1 MTAHIRCVPLAG
13 SASGAMARSA
23 AARPGTIRPGGAVPS
38 AIAADARD
46 GAGPLPAAIA
56 SPARRRLPLAWLAAA
71 CLLLAGCAT
80 LDGATARL
88 EADKALLQAGRFAE
102 LAAQPAP
109 CERAEPV
116 CGQAQEIRGEAC
128 RAMAAQAEPFST
140 ERRAQLE
147 CAVLAYG
154 VAARALPVAA
164 RGQALRNLGAAANDA
179 VTEGAGDPAQ
189 QAAAEL
195 AAGNGLLVLS
205 PGDAEGCYYAGSAV
219 LAQALMQPEGP
230 GRCPALRALPAAC
243 AGAPVW
249 ATRADQSRLLFR
261 QIAEQRQ
268 RSQCP

>member
-1 MTAHIRCVPLAG
+1 MAQPVS
-13 SASGAMARSA
+13 SAVAVD
-23 AARPGTIRPGGAVPS
+23 GGAG
-38 AIAADARD
+38 IT
-46 GAGPLPAAIA
+46 PLPSTGIL
-56 SPARRRLPLAWLAAA
+56 PALRRLKLAWLAAA
-71 CLLLAGCAT
+71 CLPLMLLAGCAT

-128 RAMAAQAEPFST
+128 RAMAAQAEPFSAA
-140 ERRAQLE
+140 RRAHLE

-179 VTEGAGDPAQ
+179 VTEGAGDPAR

-195 AAGNGLLVLS
+195 AAGNGLLALR

-230 GRCPALRALPAAC
+230 GRCPALRTLPAAC

-249 ATRADQSRLLFR
+249 ATRAEQSRLLFR
-261 QIAEQRQ
+261 QIAEQKQ